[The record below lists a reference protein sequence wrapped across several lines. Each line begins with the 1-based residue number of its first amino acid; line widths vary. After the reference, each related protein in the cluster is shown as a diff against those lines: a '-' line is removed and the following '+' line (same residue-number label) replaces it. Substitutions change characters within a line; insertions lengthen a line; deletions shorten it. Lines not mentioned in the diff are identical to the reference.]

1 MERLLK
7 LQKRA
12 ARIILQIVYS
22 TPSSEMFAELGL
34 QPINKRLAYNK
45 AVFTYK
51 ALNGQTPQ
59 YISELL
65 NPVAETRDRHLRSSS
80 NGTLAVPRSRT
91 SVFDHSVSVSA
102 PRLWN
107 SLPIDIR
114 NSTTLYG
121 FKNSLRNVLNNFID
135 QFIFVIFQQTILYVK
150 HLLPL
155 YVLVSFYLGVCMR
168 IFTCF
173 S

>member
-1 MERLLK
+1 
-7 LQKRA
+7 
-12 ARIILQIVYS
+12 
-22 TPSSEMFAELGL
+22 MFAELGW

-65 NPVAETRDRHLRSSS
+65 KPVAETRDLHLRSSS

-91 SVFDHSVSVSA
+91 PVFDRSFSVSA

-114 NSTTLYG
+114 NSTTLNG
-121 FKNSLRNVLNNFID
+121 FKNSLRKVFL
-135 QFIFVIFQQTILYVK
+135 TIL
-150 HLLPL
+150 
-155 YVLVSFYLGVCMR
+155 
-168 IFTCF
+168 
-173 S
+173 